1 MARPLALALL
11 LLAAVTVPAVTL
23 RGQEVTLE
31 YQVKAAYLLNFT
43 RFVDWPQGAF
53 GQGSP
58 FTICVAGRNPFG
70 PALEATLEGETAAG
84 RGLTS
89 RVVRDAAA
97 DCHTLFV
104 PRGVAAAPYL
114 RSVRAAPVLTVG
126 ETEEFLMQGGMI
138 RFVMDNG
145 RIRFEINQDAAT
157 RAQLRISS
165 RLLQL
170 ARNAGATR

>member
-1 MARPLALALL
+1 MKRMLAVVCVCAGVS
-11 LLAAVTVPAVTL
+11 AASA
-23 RGQEVTLE
+23 QEPSLE

-53 GQGSP
+53 GQGAP

-84 RGLTS
+84 RGLAS
-89 RVVRDAAA
+89 RVVRDTAA
-97 DCHTLFV
+97 DCHALFV